1 MEAGALINDAL
12 PVTIAIMMLAVGM
25 GLTVRDFA
33 ALLSSPKAAAIGL
46 LGMFVA
52 FPLLAFGVAAAM
64 PLEPVLQVGLVLL
77 AASPSASTSTA
88 FAYAARGDTA
98 LSIALTTVSK
108 IVPVLAIPF
117 WVSLASQTFAGE
129 RTAMVLS
136 FADTSESLALTVLL
150 PTLAGML
157 LRHRFPVVAARLHPL
172 LGRLGIAAL
181 VALIAAI
188 VYRERNGIGGMFVAA
203 GPAAFSLCVLGM
215 ALAFGVTTLFRLTPA
230 QRSALTIEI
239 GMQSGGT
246 SIAIAAGVLHSP
258 AMAVPAAIYS
268 LIMYVAAGAF
278 VTLVRAHDS
287 RAASAVTSGSR
298 T

>member
-25 GLTVRDFA
+25 GLAFGDFK
-33 ALLSSPKAAAIGL
+33 ALLSRPKAAAIGL
-46 LGMFVA
+46 VGMFVA
-52 FPLLAFGVAAAM
+52 FPLLGFGVAAAM
-64 PLEPVLQVGLVLL
+64 PLDPVLQIGLVLL

-88 FAYAARGDTA
+88 FTYAARGDTA

-108 IVPVLAIPF
+108 VVPVIAIPF
-117 WVSLASQTFAGE
+117 WVSLASQAFAGE
-129 RTAMVLS
+129 RTSMSLS
-136 FADTSESLALTVLL
+136 FADTSESIALTVLL

-157 LRHRFPVVAARLHPL
+157 LRYGFPAATEQLRPHV
-172 LGRLGIAAL
+172 GRLGIAAL

-188 VYRERNGIGGMFVAA
+188 VYRERDTIGGMFVAA
-203 GPAAFSLCVLGM
+203 GPAAFSLCILGM
-215 ALAFGVTTLFRLTPA
+215 ALAFGATALFKLPSA

-246 SIAIAAGVLHSP
+246 SIAIAAGVLHVP

-268 LIMYVAAGAF
+268 LIMYFAAGAF
-278 VTLVRAHDS
+278 VALVRAHD
-287 RAASAVTSGSR
+287 RRMPSAVTSGSR